1 LIDDEVKAV
10 ALILI
15 GVMAAVAVYPILA
28 ESRIVEPFSE
38 LGVLGPNGKLG
49 DYPREISAGESFSL
63 FLYVGNHE
71 GRSEYYRV
79 LVKLGNQNSN
89 VSDAVALDA
98 PVVASWDLLL
108 PNESNS
114 TIPIT
119 LSAPGVGFNQ
129 RLVFELHRF
138 EPEAEVFVYHQR
150 WNQIW
155 MNVTAPSR

>member
-1 LIDDEVKAV
+1 LIDDEVKAI

-15 GVMAAVAVYPILA
+15 GLMAAVAVYPILA
-28 ESRIVEPFSE
+28 ESRVVEPFSE

-49 DYPREISAGESFSL
+49 DYPRELAVGQPFSL
-63 FLYVGNHE
+63 FIYVGNHE

-79 LVKLGNQNSN
+79 LVKLGNQSSN
-89 VSDAVALDA
+89 TTDTVALDA
-98 PVVASWDLLL
+98 PIIASWDVLL

-114 TIPIT
+114 TIPIS
-119 LSAPGVGFNQ
+119 LSIPKAGLNQ

-138 EPEAEVFVYHQR
+138 KPEVKVFVYHQR